1 MAEVKVEI
9 GAEIKDFQSK
19 LAQALKG
26 FDKLKA
32 KEKELSKAFK
42 EGKISSEKYY
52 SSLAKNSIKLK
63 QSASNVAK
71 YKLGLDNTTKG
82 FGKLQKG
89 AANGSSAMTAFSRT
103 VQDAPFGLMGV
114 SNNITN
120 LTEQF
125 GYLKKRSGSAGG
137 ALKLMLKDLKGF
149 GGITLAISLAT
160 SLMLV
165 FGDKILKTK
174 DKTKSLRE
182 EQEKLTKSLD
192 DYVFGLEAVAQAKIK
207 GQQKAQK
214 ELFTLRILK
223 ETIENTA
230 KSDGVR
236 KAALDKLR
244 KIYPSYLQNLT
255 DEKALGGGL
264 KTVYDELTTSI
275 LKRAK
280 ATAASNLIIKNSE
293 TLLGLESK
301 NSALK
306 DEIANKEI
314 KYGKITLKNG
324 KRVTNLKGKEA
335 IAYAKINPLLEKQKE
350 LLGQIQTLQ
359 LTNIDLE
366 QGIDVSLGIVPT
378 VTVTDE
384 EKNRFA
390 KKIGDAFP
398 DTIGTTAISFPAIP
412 ILGLTLNQFEKDAIA
427 LKIKLAEF
435 NTQVSELMNQTKEQ
449 GIIGFAS
456 SIGNAMANGGNAI
469 QAGGAALLGILGGV
483 MVKYGKL
490 IIKFGLAKEALSK
503 SLKNPFGGGIGAVV
517 AGAALVAIGSA
528 IKGFSAN
535 VANSGGSSGGSSNA
549 SSGGGSSS
557 FSGGSS
563 SSFGSSGGNGGGTVV
578 FEIAGTKLV
587 GVLSNTLKRNRNLGG
602 TISLN

>member
-9 GAEIKDFQSK
+9 GAEIKELQSK
-19 LAQALKG
+19 LNTASKDLKN
-26 FDKLKA
+26 FEA
-32 KEKELSKAFK
+32 K
-42 EGKISSEKYY
+42 G
-52 SSLAKNSIKLK
+52 AKNLNKFSKSTK
-63 QSASNVAK
+63 QAGKS
-71 YKLGLDNTTKG
+71 LGG
-82 FGKLQKG
+82 LQKG

-244 KIYPSYLQNLT
+244 KIYPSYLKNLT

-301 NSALK
+301 LKAVESEKGALIESAEKKRAKAQKSANNGSKARVRLTANEVDALK
-306 DEIANKEI
+306 
-314 KYGKITLKNG
+314 
-324 KRVTNLKGKEA
+324 
-335 IAYAKINPLLEKQKE
+335 EKST

-366 QGIDVSLGIVPT
+366 QGIDVSLGIVPE

-384 EKNRFA
+384 DKNRFA
-390 KKIGDAFP
+390 KKIGDAFS
-398 DTIGTTAISFPAIP
+398 TIGITDVAFPGVP
-412 ILGLTLNQFEKDAIA
+412 ILANTVKVFDADAAILQMKLDSLTERWKQGMEKLTEANLASGFAQSLGEAIGKGGDVMANLGQSLIKGLGGFLSEMGGLLIKYGTLAVLKGKLDLAILTGGPVAIGAGIAAIA
-427 LKIKLAEF
+427 VG
-435 NTQVSELMNQTKEQ
+435 T
-449 GIIGFAS
+449 
-456 SIGNAMANGGNAI
+456 
-469 QAGGAALLGILGGV
+469 ALV
-483 MVKYGKL
+483 
-490 IIKFGLAKEALSK
+490 A
-503 SLKNPFGGGIGAVV
+503 
-517 AGAALVAIGSA
+517 AGAALGSL
-528 IKGFSAN
+528 
-535 VANSGGSSGGSSNA
+535 SSGGGSNA
-549 SSGGGSSS
+549 ESGGGSSS

>member
-9 GAEIKDFQSK
+9 GAEIKELQSK
-19 LAQALKG
+19 LNTASKDLKN
-26 FDKLKA
+26 FEA
-32 KEKELSKAFK
+32 K
-42 EGKISSEKYY
+42 G
-52 SSLAKNSIKLK
+52 AKNLNKFSKSTK
-63 QSASNVAK
+63 QASK
-71 YKLGLDNTTKG
+71 SLGG
-82 FGKLQKG
+82 LQKG

-103 VQDAPFGLMGV
+103 VQDAPFGIMGV

-125 GYLKKRSGSAGG
+125 GYLKNKTGSAGG

-165 FGDKILKTK
+165 FGDKLFKTK
-174 DKTKSLRE
+174 DATKALRE

-244 KIYPSYLQNLT
+244 KIYPSYLKNLT

-301 NSALK
+301 NSALQ
-306 DEIANKEI
+306 DEIANKEL

-324 KRVTNLKGKEA
+324 KKVTNLKGKEA

-384 EKNRFA
+384 DKNRFA
-390 KKIGDAFP
+390 KKIGDAFS
-398 DTIGTTAISFPAIP
+398 TIGITDVAFPGVP
-412 ILGLTLNQFEKDAIA
+412 ILANTVKAFDADAAILQMKLDSLTERWKQGMEKLTEANLASGFAQSLGEAIGKGGDVMANLGQSLIRGLGGFLSEMGGLLIKYGTLAVLKGKLDLAILTGGPVAIGAGIAAIA
-427 LKIKLAEF
+427 VG
-435 NTQVSELMNQTKEQ
+435 T
-449 GIIGFAS
+449 
-456 SIGNAMANGGNAI
+456 
-469 QAGGAALLGILGGV
+469 ALV
-483 MVKYGKL
+483 
-490 IIKFGLAKEALSK
+490 A
-503 SLKNPFGGGIGAVV
+503 
-517 AGAALVAIGSA
+517 AGAALGSL
-528 IKGFSAN
+528 
-535 VANSGGSSGGSSNA
+535 SSGGGSNA
-549 SSGGGSSS
+549 ESGGGSSS